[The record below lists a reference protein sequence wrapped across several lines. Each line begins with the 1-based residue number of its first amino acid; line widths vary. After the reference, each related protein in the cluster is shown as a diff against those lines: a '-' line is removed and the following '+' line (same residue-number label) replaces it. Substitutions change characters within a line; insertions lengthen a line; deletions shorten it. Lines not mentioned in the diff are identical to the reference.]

1 MGALSGGG
9 HVATVASGSHETSHA
24 LDPGSRDN
32 RIAIAR
38 MAPKLRLLTRLP
50 HPDAPGAAIY
60 VAQAHPHD
68 HGEEFRDFQPVG
80 VAGCD
85 WRPERAFEACIAEAA
100 EYLSQ
105 LEYPEDRKPGA
116 ETAGR
121 RIDAFDHY
129 LADATETGGERVWLG
144 GHQLGSS
151 EPVALPGELCVRR
164 ASGRGVLPYRLGNGV
179 AAGRTLIEAANR
191 AIWELVERDAVARWW
206 HDDLVAQAIG
216 EDTLRDSGLPD
227 LLSRYRAGKATRT
240 CGLVDIRAAVDIPVI
255 AAFSLS
261 RDGSDFACGFAARPN
276 MADAI
281 HAATKEMVQME
292 IGHHL
297 VRAKQQVHGFEK
309 LNQDDLAY
317 IARSQRIHPAHPKLR
332 AAPARSKNSSVR
344 ANDELLLDYTHEA
357 LLRADCTA
365 FVVNLTRDRIGIP
378 VARALVTGLR
388 QVPPSDVLQFDSMGR
403 CINFNIPVL

>member
-1 MGALSGGG
+1 M
-9 HVATVASGSHETSHA
+9 ATVASGSLETPHE
-24 LDPGSRDN
+24 LDPISREN

-38 MAPKLRLLTRLP
+38 LATKLRLITRLP

-60 VAQAHPHD
+60 VAQAHPHE

-85 WRPERAFEACIAEAA
+85 WRSERAFEACIGEAA

-105 LEYPEDRKPGA
+105 LEYPEDRNPGA

-129 LADATETGGERVWLG
+129 LAGVTETGGQRLWLA
-144 GHQLGSS
+144 GHQVGSS

-164 ASGRGVLPYRLGNGV
+164 ASGNGVLPYRLGNGV
-179 AAGRTLIEAANR
+179 AAGKTLIEAANR

-206 HDDLVAQAIG
+206 HGDQVAHAISQ
-216 EDTLRDSGLPD
+216 DTLRDGGLPD
-227 LLSRYRAGKATRT
+227 LLSRYRSGKATRT
-240 CGLVDIRAAVDIPVI
+240 CGWVDIRAAVDIPVI
-255 AAFSLS
+255 AAFSFS
-261 RDGSDFACGFAARPN
+261 PDGSDFACGFAARPN
-276 MADAI
+276 MADAV

-317 IARSQRIHPAHPKLR
+317 IARSQRVTPDHPKLK
-332 AAPARSKNSSVR
+332 AAPVGSKSSSLEGS
-344 ANDELLLDYTHEA
+344 DELLFLDYTRQA
-357 LLRADCTA
+357 LLRADCMA
-365 FVVNLTRDRIGIP
+365 FIVDLTRDRIGIP
-378 VARALVTGLR
+378 VARALATGL
-388 QVPPSDVLQFDSMGR
+388 QQIPPGDVLQFDSVGR

>member
-1 MGALSGGG
+1 M
-9 HVATVASGSHETSHA
+9 ATVASGSNESSHA
-24 LDPGSRDN
+24 LDPASRDN

-38 MAPKLRLLTRLP
+38 LAPKLRLLTRLP

-68 HGEEFRDFQPVG
+68 HGEAFADFEPVG

-85 WRPERAFEACIAEAA
+85 WRPERAFEACVAEAA

-116 ETAGR
+116 ETTGR

-129 LADATETGGERVWLG
+129 LAGAIETGGERLWLA
-144 GHQLGSS
+144 GHPFGSS
-151 EPVALPGELCVRR
+151 EPVALPGELCIRR
-164 ASGRGVLPYRLGNGV
+164 ASGRSALSYRLGSGV

-191 AIWELVERDAVARWW
+191 AIWEVIERDAVARWW
-206 HDDLVAQAIG
+206 HGDSVARAIG
-216 EDTLRDSGLPD
+216 EDALRDSGLPD
-227 LLSRYRAGKATRT
+227 RLARYRSGKATRT

-255 AAFSLS
+255 AAFSFS
-261 RDGSDFACGFAARPN
+261 RDGRDFACGFAARPN
-276 MADAI
+276 MADAV

-317 IARSQRIHPAHPKLR
+317 IARSQRIAPDHPKLR
-332 AAPARSKNSSVR
+332 AAPAGSENSSVEG
-344 ANDELLLDYTHEA
+344 NDELLLDFTREA
-357 LLRADCTA
+357 LLRAGCAA
-365 FVVNLTRDRIGIP
+365 FVVNLTRDSIGIP

-388 QVPPSDVLQFDSMGR
+388 QVPPSEALQFDSLGR
-403 CINFNIPVL
+403 CINSNIPVL